1 MAYKFKKQYENQTVV
16 LADGTLIDKESIG
29 RPSINAK
36 INARLDGGVWFAYML
51 EEVKPE
57 KVNPEEAKPE
67 EAAQPK
73 KRTRKKVKGG
83 EK

>member
-16 LADGTLIDKESIG
+16 LADGTLIDKESMG

-51 EEVKPE
+51 EE
-57 KVNPEEAKPE
+57 VNPEEAKPE

>member
-29 RPSINAK
+29 RPSIKAK

-57 KVNPEEAKPE
+57 EVKPE
-67 EAAQPK
+67 EAAQAK